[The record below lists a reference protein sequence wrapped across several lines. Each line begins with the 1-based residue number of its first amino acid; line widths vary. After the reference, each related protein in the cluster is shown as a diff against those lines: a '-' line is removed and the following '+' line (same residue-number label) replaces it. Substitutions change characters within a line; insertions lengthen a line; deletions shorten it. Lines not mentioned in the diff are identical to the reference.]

1 MRKQRLALIVL
12 GLLISLGSA
21 WFMYSSTE
29 RFVQKAPV
37 VVASREIEP
46 LERFTPENV
55 RVVFLP
61 AQYVLPGAVTTVDAV
76 AGRLAGTR
84 LYEGEQV
91 LGAKIDREEIV
102 PAQDER
108 YLFIPYNK
116 IVLTPG
122 QKIDLYLLYN
132 SEKSPYAGAE
142 KVLADKVVASVIN
155 EAGQDI
161 HHGAKINEMSKL
173 SGIEIIV
180 TEEEIKSYLEK
191 VRYAKEYLVRQK
203 QGG

>member
-1 MRKQRLALIVL
+1 LRKQRLALIVL
-12 GLLISLGSA
+12 GLFISVGSA
-21 WFMYSSTE
+21 WFMYRATE
-29 RFVQKAPV
+29 RFVPKTPV
-37 VVASREIEP
+37 VVAARRIEP
-46 LERFTPENV
+46 QEKITKENV
-55 RVVFLP
+55 KVLLMP
-61 AQYVLPGAVTTVDAV
+61 AQYVLPGAVTALEAV
-76 AGRLAGTR
+76 TGRLAGVR

-91 LGAKIDREEIV
+91 LAVKIEQEEIA

-116 IVLTPG
+116 IMLRPG
-122 QKIDLYLLYN
+122 QRVDLYLLYN
-132 SEKSPYAGAE
+132 SDKSPYAGAE

-161 HHGAKINEMSKL
+161 HHGEKINEMSKL

-180 TEEEIKSYLEK
+180 AEEEIKSYLEK